1 MGCNIIIQSKSY
13 LMIAA
18 EGGIEALTAKA
29 INTNQD
35 IFVQCSQKV
44 FEFVFSPSIYK
55 YGKKNCR
62 INVNVG
68 IINKQFAIM
77 T

>member
-13 LMIAA
+13 LMITA

-29 INTNQD
+29 ININQD

-55 YGKKNCR
+55 YGKKKLSYKCKCR
-62 INVNVG
+62 YH
-68 IINKQFAIM
+68 K
-77 T
+77 

>member
-13 LMIAA
+13 LMITA

-55 YGKKNCR
+55 YGKKK
-62 INVNVG
+62 IVV
-68 IINKQFAIM
+68 
-77 T
+77 